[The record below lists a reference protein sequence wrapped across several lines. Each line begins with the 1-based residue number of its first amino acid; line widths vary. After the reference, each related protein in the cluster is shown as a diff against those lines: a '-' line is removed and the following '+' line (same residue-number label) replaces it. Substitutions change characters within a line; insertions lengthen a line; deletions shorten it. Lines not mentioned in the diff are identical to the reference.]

1 MAELPLSLSGRPLRE
16 VAFQVVREEGA
27 LLLDYFHRPR
37 EKLDIQVK
45 GRGNL
50 VTEADLQGEKLILE
64 RLAAEFPGWQV
75 TAEESA
81 AVVNDSP
88 YTWIVDPL
96 DGTNNFAFGIP
107 FFSVT
112 LAAMRHGEVEFGL
125 VYDPLR
131 EEMFWAE
138 RGEGAHLNGKALAV
152 SGKAKLQAS
161 LVGLDMG
168 YDDARGTEMLDFL
181 RQLWPGVF
189 SFRILGSGALALAYV
204 AAGRLDVYMH
214 RRLYPWDIAGGTL
227 LVREAGGA
235 VTDWRGQ
242 SPTLHTSD
250 VLAASL
256 AIHTELLGRMAR
268 PPSP

>member
-1 MAELPLSLSGRPLRE
+1 
-16 VAFQVVREEGA
+16 
-27 LLLDYFHRPR
+27 
-37 EKLDIQVK
+37 
-45 GRGNL
+45 
-50 VTEADLQGEKLILE
+50 
-64 RLAAEFPGWQV
+64 
-75 TAEESA
+75 
-81 AVVNDSP
+81 
-88 YTWIVDPL
+88 VDPL
-96 DGTNNFAFGIP
+96 DGTNNFSFGIP

-112 LAAMRHGEVEFGL
+112 LAALRDGEVEFGL

-138 RGEGAHLNGKALAV
+138 RGEGAHLNGRVLAV
-152 SGKAKLQAS
+152 SGKDRLQDS

-168 YDDARGTEMLDFL
+168 YDDAQGAEMLDFL

-227 LVREAGGA
+227 LVREAGGV
-235 VTDWRGQ
+235 VTDWHGQ
-242 SPTLHTSD
+242 SPTPNTRQ
-250 VLAASL
+250 VVAASPAL
-256 AIHTELLGRMAR
+256 HTELLGRMAR

>member
-1 MAELPLSLSGRPLRE
+1 MA
-16 VAFQVVREEGA
+16 REEGA
-27 LLLDYFHRPR
+27 LLLDYFRRPR
-37 EKLDIQVK
+37 KEIGVTAK

-64 RLAAEFPGWQV
+64 RLGAEFPGWQV
-75 TAEESA
+75 TAEESTP
-81 AVVNDSP
+81 VVNDSP

-96 DGTNNFAFGIP
+96 DGTNNFSFGIP

-112 LAAMRHGEVEFGL
+112 LAALRHGEVEFGL

-138 RGEGAHLNGKALAV
+138 RGEGAHLNGMALAA
-152 SGKAKLQAS
+152 SGKDRLQDS

-168 YDDARGTEMLDFL
+168 YDDARGAEMLDFL

-204 AAGRLDVYMH
+204 ATGRLDVYMH

-227 LVREAGGA
+227 LVREAGGV
-235 VTDWRGQ
+235 VTDWQGQ
-242 SPTLHTSD
+242 PPTIHTNQ
-250 VLAASL
+250 VVAAGP
-256 AIHTELLGRMAR
+256 AIHAQLLSHMSRLTAT
-268 PPSP
+268 